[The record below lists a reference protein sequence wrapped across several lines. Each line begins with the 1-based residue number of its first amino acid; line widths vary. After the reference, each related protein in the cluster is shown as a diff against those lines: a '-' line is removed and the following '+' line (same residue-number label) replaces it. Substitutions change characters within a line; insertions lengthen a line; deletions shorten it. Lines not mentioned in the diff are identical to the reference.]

1 MAKDQVLGLLRYGNV
16 LAAHGDEIFVLAIAA
31 LFVATIAVRP
41 RPRLDRQWRLPLLA
55 VLSLVAYLA
64 APYDMG
70 YMGYIHLRA
79 LPFLALLVI
88 ASPSIAPGPATSA
101 ILAAVVAL
109 QIAFQTSVAATYRA
123 FDREAQ
129 VTELHQVLHAAEP
142 GKRLIAIVSSTE
154 SHLFQYQSFLHFAS
168 YYEIFR
174 GGRARYNFAETPWT
188 PVRFRQG
195 SEPVPLPRSWELRP
209 HELDI
214 ARAVSDEDYV
224 LVRTPG
230 PEPQGFAMVAHAGRW
245 SLYAPAA
252 RR

>member
-1 MAKDQVLGLLRYGNV
+1 MRRAIVMLALVTACALYAAPATAQVHQDHWFFNASVGPSFGTFGSTAVADASEDQVLGLLRYGNV

-41 RPRLDRQWRLPLLA
+41 APRLDRQWRLPLLA
-55 VLSLVAYLA
+55 VLSLVAYLG

-142 GKRLIAIVSSTE
+142 GKRP
-154 SHLFQYQSFLHFAS
+154 
-168 YYEIFR
+168 
-174 GGRARYNFAETPWT
+174 GRI
-188 PVRFRQG
+188 G
-195 SEPVPLPRSWELRP
+195 
-209 HELDI
+209 
-214 ARAVSDEDYV
+214 
-224 LVRTPG
+224 
-230 PEPQGFAMVAHAGRW
+230 
-245 SLYAPAA
+245 
-252 RR
+252 